1 MVHLLE
7 SKLAKSTV
15 ARKVSCIKSLYK
27 FLKKEQLISS
37 SPVQLL
43 DTPKLDSRLPVFLKE
58 EEVVNLFEEFK
69 FEDSF
74 SGKRDKMIL
83 YLFYQTGIRLSE
95 LIGLKD
101 VDVRNG
107 ELKVLGKR
115 NKERIIPLSNNIQ
128 PLIEQYLNLKEKL
141 GFKKKYFFVNDKGNK
156 IYEKFVYRKVNH
168 YLSMVSSK
176 QKKSPHILRHTFATH
191 MLNNG
196 ADLNSIKEILGHEN
210 LSATQVYTHNTFQKL
225 KSIHKQSHPRGWKI
239 KIMQVKVQSI
249 QFSADQKLLNFISQK
264 VNKLNLFF
272 GNILV
277 SEVFLKIIR
286 ANSNNNKLVEIK
298 INIPGKEL
306 FARKK
311 SKSFE
316 EATDEAV
323 DALRRQINK
332 HKGKNSIKN

>member
-1 MVHLLE
+1 MGNITLIKNFLDYLTIEKRYSVHTTISYRNDLNQFNLYLSESYSGIELQKVEMIHVRSYMVHLLE

-15 ARKVSCIKSLYK
+15 ARKVSSIKSLYK
-27 FLKKEQLISS
+27 FMKKEQLISS
-37 SPVQLL
+37 SPIQLL
-43 DTPKLDSRLPVFLKE
+43 ETPKLDSRLPVFLKE

-95 LIGLKD
+95 LIGIKD

-128 PLIEQYLNLKEKL
+128 PLIDQYLNLKDEL
-141 GFKKKYFFVNDKGNK
+141 GFKKKYFFVTDNGNK
-156 IYEKFVYRKVNH
+156 LYEKFVYRKVNY

-225 KSIHKQSHPRGWKI
+225 KSIHKQSHPRG
-239 KIMQVKVQSI
+239 
-249 QFSADQKLLNFISQK
+249 
-264 VNKLNLFF
+264 
-272 GNILV
+272 
-277 SEVFLKIIR
+277 
-286 ANSNNNKLVEIK
+286 
-298 INIPGKEL
+298 
-306 FARKK
+306 
-311 SKSFE
+311 
-316 EATDEAV
+316 
-323 DALRRQINK
+323 
-332 HKGKNSIKN
+332 

>member
-1 MVHLLE
+1 MGNITLIKNFLDYLTIEKRYSVHTTVSYRNDLNQFNLYLSESYSGIEFQKVEMIHVRSYMVHLLE

-15 ARKVSCIKSLYK
+15 ARKVSSIKSLYK
-27 FLKKEQLISS
+27 FMKKEQLISS
-37 SPVQLL
+37 SPIQLL
-43 DTPKLDSRLPVFLKE
+43 ETPKLDSRLPVFLKE

-95 LIGLKD
+95 LIGIKD

-128 PLIEQYLNLKEKL
+128 HLIDQYLNLKDEL
-141 GFKKKYFFVNDKGNK
+141 GFKKKYFFVTDNGNK
-156 IYEKFVYRKVNH
+156 LYEKFVYRKVNY

-225 KSIHKQSHPRGWKI
+225 KSIHKQSHPRG
-239 KIMQVKVQSI
+239 
-249 QFSADQKLLNFISQK
+249 
-264 VNKLNLFF
+264 
-272 GNILV
+272 
-277 SEVFLKIIR
+277 
-286 ANSNNNKLVEIK
+286 
-298 INIPGKEL
+298 
-306 FARKK
+306 
-311 SKSFE
+311 
-316 EATDEAV
+316 
-323 DALRRQINK
+323 
-332 HKGKNSIKN
+332 

>member
-1 MVHLLE
+1 MPSFFFILHQLKLFLLGNITLIKNFLDYLTIEKRYSVHTTVSYRNDLNQFNLYLSESYSGIEFKKVEMIHVRSYMVHLLE

-15 ARKVSCIKSLYK
+15 ARKVSSIKSLYK
-27 FLKKEQLISS
+27 FMKKEQLISS
-37 SPVQLL
+37 SPIQLL
-43 DTPKLDSRLPVFLKE
+43 ETPKIDSRLPVFLKE

-95 LIGLKD
+95 LIGIKD

-128 PLIEQYLNLKEKL
+128 PLIDQYLNLKDEL
-141 GFKKKYFFVNDKGNK
+141 GFKKKYFFVTDNGNK
-156 IYEKFVYRKVNH
+156 LYEKFVYRKVNY

-176 QKKSPHILRHTFATH
+176 HKKSPHILRHTFATH

-210 LSATQVYTHNTFQKL
+210 LSATQVYTHNTFQK
-225 KSIHKQSHPRGWKI
+225 I
-239 KIMQVKVQSI
+239 KIY
-249 QFSADQKLLNFISQK
+249 SQT
-264 VNKLNLFF
+264 VT
-272 GNILV
+272 
-277 SEVFLKIIR
+277 SSWLKI
-286 ANSNNNKLVEIK
+286 
-298 INIPGKEL
+298 
-306 FARKK
+306 
-311 SKSFE
+311 
-316 EATDEAV
+316 
-323 DALRRQINK
+323 
-332 HKGKNSIKN
+332 

>member
-1 MVHLLE
+1 MGNITLIKNFLDYLTIEKRYSVHTTVSYRNDLNQFNLYLSESYSGIEFQKVEMIHVRSYMVHLLE

-15 ARKVSCIKSLYK
+15 ARKVSSIKSLYK
-27 FLKKEQLISS
+27 FMKKEQLISS
-37 SPVQLL
+37 SPIQLL
-43 DTPKLDSRLPVFLKE
+43 ETPKLDSRLPVFLKE

-128 PLIEQYLNLKEKL
+128 PLIDQYLNLKDEL
-141 GFKKKYFFVNDKGNK
+141 GFKKKYFFVTDNGNK
-156 IYEKFVYRKVNH
+156 LYEKFVYRKVNY

-225 KSIHKQSHPRGWKI
+225 KSIHKQSHPRG
-239 KIMQVKVQSI
+239 
-249 QFSADQKLLNFISQK
+249 
-264 VNKLNLFF
+264 
-272 GNILV
+272 
-277 SEVFLKIIR
+277 
-286 ANSNNNKLVEIK
+286 
-298 INIPGKEL
+298 
-306 FARKK
+306 
-311 SKSFE
+311 
-316 EATDEAV
+316 
-323 DALRRQINK
+323 
-332 HKGKNSIKN
+332 

>member
-1 MVHLLE
+1 MGNITLIKNFLDYLTIEKRYSVHTTVSYRNDLNQFNLYLSESYSGIEFKKVEMIHVRSYMVHLLE

-15 ARKVSCIKSLYK
+15 ARKVSSIKSLYK
-27 FLKKEQLISS
+27 FMKKEQLISS
-37 SPVQLL
+37 SPIQLL
-43 DTPKLDSRLPVFLKE
+43 ETPKLDSRLPVFLKE

-74 SGKRDKMIL
+74 IGKRDKMIL

-95 LIGLKD
+95 LIGIKD

-128 PLIEQYLNLKEKL
+128 PLIDQYLNLKDEL
-141 GFKKKYFFVNDKGNK
+141 GFKKKYFFVTDNGNK
-156 IYEKFVYRKVNH
+156 LYEKFVYRKVNY

-176 QKKSPHILRHTFATH
+176 HKKSPHILRHTFATH

-225 KSIHKQSHPRGWKI
+225 KSIHKQSHPRG
-239 KIMQVKVQSI
+239 
-249 QFSADQKLLNFISQK
+249 
-264 VNKLNLFF
+264 
-272 GNILV
+272 
-277 SEVFLKIIR
+277 
-286 ANSNNNKLVEIK
+286 
-298 INIPGKEL
+298 
-306 FARKK
+306 
-311 SKSFE
+311 
-316 EATDEAV
+316 
-323 DALRRQINK
+323 
-332 HKGKNSIKN
+332 

>member
-1 MVHLLE
+1 MGNITLIKNFLDYLTIEKRYSVHTTVSYRNDLNQFNLYLLESYSGLEFHKVEMIHVRSYMVHLLE
-7 SKLAKSTV
+7 AKLAKSTV
-15 ARKVSCIKSLYK
+15 ARKVSSIKSLYK
-27 FLKKEQLISS
+27 FLKKEQIISS

-43 DTPKLDSRLPVFLKE
+43 ETPKLDSRLPVFLKE

-74 SGKRDKMIL
+74 IGKRDKMIL

-128 PLIEQYLNLKEKL
+128 PLIDQYLNLKDEL
-141 GFKKKYFFVNDKGNK
+141 GFKKKYFFVTDKGNK
-156 IYEKFVYRKVNH
+156 LYEKFVYRKVNH
-168 YLSMVSSK
+168 YLSIVSSK

-225 KSIHKQSHPRGWKI
+225 KSIHKQSHPRG
-239 KIMQVKVQSI
+239 
-249 QFSADQKLLNFISQK
+249 
-264 VNKLNLFF
+264 
-272 GNILV
+272 
-277 SEVFLKIIR
+277 
-286 ANSNNNKLVEIK
+286 
-298 INIPGKEL
+298 
-306 FARKK
+306 
-311 SKSFE
+311 
-316 EATDEAV
+316 
-323 DALRRQINK
+323 
-332 HKGKNSIKN
+332 

>member
-1 MVHLLE
+1 MGNVTLIKNFLDYLIIEKRYSVHTTVSYRNDLNQFNLYLSESYSGIEFRKVEMIHVRSYMVHLLE
-7 SKLAKSTV
+7 AKLAKSTV
-15 ARKVSCIKSLYK
+15 ARKVSTIKSLYK

-43 DTPKLDSRLPVFLKE
+43 ETPKLNSRLPVFLKE
-58 EEVVNLFEEFK
+58 EEVINLFEEFK

-128 PLIEQYLNLKEKL
+128 PLIGQYLNLKDEL
-141 GFKKKYFFVNDKGNK
+141 GFKKKYFFVTDKGNK
-156 IYEKFVYRKVNH
+156 LYEKFVYRKVNH

-225 KSIHKQSHPRGWKI
+225 KSIHKQSHPRG
-239 KIMQVKVQSI
+239 
-249 QFSADQKLLNFISQK
+249 
-264 VNKLNLFF
+264 
-272 GNILV
+272 
-277 SEVFLKIIR
+277 
-286 ANSNNNKLVEIK
+286 
-298 INIPGKEL
+298 
-306 FARKK
+306 
-311 SKSFE
+311 
-316 EATDEAV
+316 
-323 DALRRQINK
+323 
-332 HKGKNSIKN
+332 

>member
-1 MVHLLE
+1 LGNITLIKNFLDYLTIEKRYSVHTTVSYKNDLNQFNLYLSESYSGIEFQKVEMIHVRSYMVHLLE

-15 ARKVSCIKSLYK
+15 ARKVSSIKSLYK
-27 FLKKEQLISS
+27 FMKKEQLISS
-37 SPVQLL
+37 SPIQLL
-43 DTPKLDSRLPVFLKE
+43 ETPKLDSRLPVFLKE

-128 PLIEQYLNLKEKL
+128 PLIDQYLNLKDEL
-141 GFKKKYFFVNDKGNK
+141 GFKKKYFFVTDKGNK
-156 IYEKFVYRKVNH
+156 LYEKFVYRKVNH
-168 YLSMVSSK
+168 YLSIVSSK

-225 KSIHKQSHPRGWKI
+225 KSIHKQSHPRG
-239 KIMQVKVQSI
+239 
-249 QFSADQKLLNFISQK
+249 
-264 VNKLNLFF
+264 
-272 GNILV
+272 
-277 SEVFLKIIR
+277 
-286 ANSNNNKLVEIK
+286 
-298 INIPGKEL
+298 
-306 FARKK
+306 
-311 SKSFE
+311 
-316 EATDEAV
+316 
-323 DALRRQINK
+323 
-332 HKGKNSIKN
+332 

>member
-1 MVHLLE
+1 MGNITLIKNFLDYLTIEKRYSVHTTVSYKNDLNQFNLYLSESYSGIEFQKVEMIHVRSYMVHLLE

-15 ARKVSCIKSLYK
+15 ARKVSSIKSLYK
-27 FLKKEQLISS
+27 FMKKEQLISS
-37 SPVQLL
+37 SPIQLL
-43 DTPKLDSRLPVFLKE
+43 ETPKLDSRLPVFLKE

-128 PLIEQYLNLKEKL
+128 PLIDQYLNLKDEL
-141 GFKKKYFFVNDKGNK
+141 GFKKKYFFVTDNGNK
-156 IYEKFVYRKVNH
+156 LYEKFVYRKVNY

-191 MLNNG
+191 LLNNG

-225 KSIHKQSHPRGWKI
+225 KSIHKQVITSVP
-239 KIMQVKVQSI
+239 
-249 QFSADQKLLNFISQK
+249 
-264 VNKLNLFF
+264 
-272 GNILV
+272 
-277 SEVFLKIIR
+277 
-286 ANSNNNKLVEIK
+286 
-298 INIPGKEL
+298 
-306 FARKK
+306 
-311 SKSFE
+311 
-316 EATDEAV
+316 
-323 DALRRQINK
+323 
-332 HKGKNSIKN
+332 

>member
-1 MVHLLE
+1 MGNVTLIKNFLDYLIIEKRYSVHTTVSYRNDLNQFNLYLSEFYSGIEFHKVEMIHVRSYMVHLLE
-7 SKLAKSTV
+7 AKLAKSTV
-15 ARKVSCIKSLYK
+15 ARKVSSIKSLYK

-43 DTPKLDSRLPVFLKE
+43 ETPKLDSRLPVFLKE

-128 PLIEQYLNLKEKL
+128 PLIDQYLNLKDEL
-141 GFKKKYFFVNDKGNK
+141 GFKKSYFFVTDKGNK
-156 IYEKFVYRKVNH
+156 LYEKFVYRKVNH
-168 YLSMVSSK
+168 YLSIVSSK

-196 ADLNSIKEILGHEN
+196 ADLNAIKEILGHEN

-225 KSIHKQSHPRGWKI
+225 KSIHKQSHPRG
-239 KIMQVKVQSI
+239 
-249 QFSADQKLLNFISQK
+249 
-264 VNKLNLFF
+264 
-272 GNILV
+272 
-277 SEVFLKIIR
+277 
-286 ANSNNNKLVEIK
+286 
-298 INIPGKEL
+298 
-306 FARKK
+306 
-311 SKSFE
+311 
-316 EATDEAV
+316 
-323 DALRRQINK
+323 
-332 HKGKNSIKN
+332 

>member
-1 MVHLLE
+1 MGNITLIKNFLDYLTIEKRYSVHTTVSYKNDLNQFNLYLSESYSGIEFQKVEMIHVRSYMVHLLE

-15 ARKVSCIKSLYK
+15 ARKVSSIKSLYK
-27 FLKKEQLISS
+27 FMKKEQLISS
-37 SPVQLL
+37 SPIQLL
-43 DTPKLDSRLPVFLKE
+43 ETPKLDSRLPVFLKE

-128 PLIEQYLNLKEKL
+128 PLINQYLNLKDEL
-141 GFKKKYFFVNDKGNK
+141 GFKKKHFFVTDNGNK
-156 IYEKFVYRKVNH
+156 LYEKFVYRKVNY

-225 KSIHKQSHPRGWKI
+225 KSIHKQSHPRG
-239 KIMQVKVQSI
+239 
-249 QFSADQKLLNFISQK
+249 
-264 VNKLNLFF
+264 
-272 GNILV
+272 
-277 SEVFLKIIR
+277 
-286 ANSNNNKLVEIK
+286 
-298 INIPGKEL
+298 
-306 FARKK
+306 
-311 SKSFE
+311 
-316 EATDEAV
+316 
-323 DALRRQINK
+323 
-332 HKGKNSIKN
+332 

>member
-1 MVHLLE
+1 MGNITLIKNFLDYLTIEKRYSVHTTISYRNDLNQFNLYLLESYSGIEFHKVEMIHVRSYMVHLLE

-15 ARKVSCIKSLYK
+15 ARKVSSIKSLYK
-27 FLKKEQLISS
+27 FMKKEQLISS
-37 SPVQLL
+37 SPILL
-43 DTPKLDSRLPVFLKE
+43 LETPKLDSRLPVFLKE

-128 PLIEQYLNLKEKL
+128 PLIDQYLNLKDEL
-141 GFKKKYFFVNDKGNK
+141 GFKKKYFFVTDKGNK
-156 IYEKFVYRKVNH
+156 LYEKFVYRKVNY
-168 YLSMVSSK
+168 YLSKVSSK

-225 KSIHKQSHPRGWKI
+225 KSIHKQSHPRG
-239 KIMQVKVQSI
+239 
-249 QFSADQKLLNFISQK
+249 
-264 VNKLNLFF
+264 
-272 GNILV
+272 
-277 SEVFLKIIR
+277 
-286 ANSNNNKLVEIK
+286 
-298 INIPGKEL
+298 
-306 FARKK
+306 
-311 SKSFE
+311 
-316 EATDEAV
+316 
-323 DALRRQINK
+323 
-332 HKGKNSIKN
+332 

>member
-1 MVHLLE
+1 MGNITLIKNFLDYLTIEKRYSVHTTVSYRNDLNQFNLYLSESYSGIEFQKVEMIHVRSYMVHLLE

-15 ARKVSCIKSLYK
+15 ARKVSSIKSLYK
-27 FLKKEQLISS
+27 FMKKEQLISS
-37 SPVQLL
+37 SPIQLL
-43 DTPKLDSRLPVFLKE
+43 ETPKIDSRLPVFLKE

-95 LIGLKD
+95 LIGIKD

-128 PLIEQYLNLKEKL
+128 PLIDQYLNLKDEL
-141 GFKKKYFFVNDKGNK
+141 GFKKKYFFVTDNGNK
-156 IYEKFVYRKVNH
+156 LYEKFVYRKVNY

-225 KSIHKQSHPRGWKI
+225 KSIHKQSHPRG
-239 KIMQVKVQSI
+239 
-249 QFSADQKLLNFISQK
+249 
-264 VNKLNLFF
+264 
-272 GNILV
+272 
-277 SEVFLKIIR
+277 
-286 ANSNNNKLVEIK
+286 
-298 INIPGKEL
+298 
-306 FARKK
+306 
-311 SKSFE
+311 
-316 EATDEAV
+316 
-323 DALRRQINK
+323 
-332 HKGKNSIKN
+332 

>member
-1 MVHLLE
+1 LGNITLIKNFLDYLTIEKRYSVHTTVSYKNDLNQFNLYLSESYSGIEFQKVEMIHVRSYMVHLLE

-15 ARKVSCIKSLYK
+15 ARKVSSIKSLYK
-27 FLKKEQLISS
+27 FMKKEQLISS
-37 SPVQLL
+37 SPIQLL
-43 DTPKLDSRLPVFLKE
+43 ETPKLDSRLPVFLKE

-95 LIGLKD
+95 LIGIKN

-128 PLIEQYLNLKEKL
+128 PLIDQYLNLKDEL
-141 GFKKKYFFVNDKGNK
+141 GFKKKYFFVTDNGNK
-156 IYEKFVYRKVNH
+156 LYEKFVYRKVNY

-225 KSIHKQSHPRGWKI
+225 KSIHKQSHPRG
-239 KIMQVKVQSI
+239 
-249 QFSADQKLLNFISQK
+249 
-264 VNKLNLFF
+264 
-272 GNILV
+272 
-277 SEVFLKIIR
+277 
-286 ANSNNNKLVEIK
+286 
-298 INIPGKEL
+298 
-306 FARKK
+306 
-311 SKSFE
+311 
-316 EATDEAV
+316 
-323 DALRRQINK
+323 
-332 HKGKNSIKN
+332 

>member
-1 MVHLLE
+1 MSNITLIKNFLDYLTIEKRYSDHTTVSYRNDLNQFNLYLLESYSGIEFHKVEMIHVRSYMVHLLE

-15 ARKVSCIKSLYK
+15 ARKVSSIKSLYK
-27 FLKKEQLISS
+27 FMKKEQLISS
-37 SPVQLL
+37 SPILL
-43 DTPKLDSRLPVFLKE
+43 LETPKLDSRLPVFLKE

-128 PLIEQYLNLKEKL
+128 PLIDQYLNLKDEL
-141 GFKKKYFFVNDKGNK
+141 GFKKKYFFVTDKGNK
-156 IYEKFVYRKVNH
+156 LYEKFVYRKVNY

-225 KSIHKQSHPRGWKI
+225 KSIHKQSHPRG
-239 KIMQVKVQSI
+239 
-249 QFSADQKLLNFISQK
+249 
-264 VNKLNLFF
+264 
-272 GNILV
+272 
-277 SEVFLKIIR
+277 
-286 ANSNNNKLVEIK
+286 
-298 INIPGKEL
+298 
-306 FARKK
+306 
-311 SKSFE
+311 
-316 EATDEAV
+316 
-323 DALRRQINK
+323 
-332 HKGKNSIKN
+332 

>member
-1 MVHLLE
+1 MLAGNITLIKNFLDYLIIEKRYSVHTTVSYENDLNQFNLYLSDSYSGLNFNKVEMIHVRSFMVHLLE

-15 ARKVSCIKSLYK
+15 ARKVSTIKSLYK
-27 FLKKEQLISS
+27 FLKKEQIISS

-43 DTPKLDSRLPVFLKE
+43 ETPKLDSRLPVFLKE
-58 EEVVNLFEEFK
+58 DEIVNLFEEFK
-69 FEDSF
+69 FENSF

-83 YLFYQTGIRLSE
+83 YFFYQTGIRLSE

-128 PLIEQYLNLKEKL
+128 PLIDQYLTLKKTL
-141 GFKKKYFFVNDKGNK
+141 DVKNKYFFVTDKGNK
-156 IYEKFVYRKVNH
+156 LYEKFVYRKVNH

-196 ADLNSIKEILGHEN
+196 ADLNAIKEILGHEN

-225 KSIHKQSHPRGWKI
+225 KSIHKQSHPRG
-239 KIMQVKVQSI
+239 
-249 QFSADQKLLNFISQK
+249 
-264 VNKLNLFF
+264 
-272 GNILV
+272 
-277 SEVFLKIIR
+277 
-286 ANSNNNKLVEIK
+286 
-298 INIPGKEL
+298 
-306 FARKK
+306 
-311 SKSFE
+311 
-316 EATDEAV
+316 
-323 DALRRQINK
+323 
-332 HKGKNSIKN
+332 

>member
-1 MVHLLE
+1 MGNITLIKNFLDYLTIEKRYSVHTTVSYRNDLNQFNLYLLESYSGIEFHKVEMIHVRSYMVHLLE

-15 ARKVSCIKSLYK
+15 ARKVSSIKSLYK
-27 FLKKEQLISS
+27 FMKKEQLISS
-37 SPVQLL
+37 SPILL
-43 DTPKLDSRLPVFLKE
+43 LETPKLDIRLPVFLKE

-128 PLIEQYLNLKEKL
+128 PLIDQYLNLKDEL
-141 GFKKKYFFVNDKGNK
+141 GFKKKYFFVTDKGNK
-156 IYEKFVYRKVNH
+156 LYEKFVYRKVNY
-168 YLSMVSSK
+168 YLSKVSSK

-225 KSIHKQSHPRGWKI
+225 KSIHKQSHPRG
-239 KIMQVKVQSI
+239 
-249 QFSADQKLLNFISQK
+249 
-264 VNKLNLFF
+264 
-272 GNILV
+272 
-277 SEVFLKIIR
+277 
-286 ANSNNNKLVEIK
+286 
-298 INIPGKEL
+298 
-306 FARKK
+306 
-311 SKSFE
+311 
-316 EATDEAV
+316 
-323 DALRRQINK
+323 
-332 HKGKNSIKN
+332 

>member
-1 MVHLLE
+1 MGNITLIKNFLDYLTIEKRYSVHTTVSYRNDLNQFNLYLSESYSGIEFKKVEMIHVRSYMVHLLE

-15 ARKVSCIKSLYK
+15 ARKVSSIKSLYK
-27 FLKKEQLISS
+27 FMKKEQLISS
-37 SPVQLL
+37 SPIQLL
-43 DTPKLDSRLPVFLKE
+43 ETPKIDSRLPVFLKE

-95 LIGLKD
+95 LIGIKD

-128 PLIEQYLNLKEKL
+128 PLIHQYLNLKDEL
-141 GFKKKYFFVNDKGNK
+141 GFKKKYFFVTDNGNK
-156 IYEKFVYRKVNH
+156 LYEKFVYRKVNY

-176 QKKSPHILRHTFATH
+176 HKKSPHILRHTFATH

-225 KSIHKQSHPRGWKI
+225 KSIHKQSHPRG
-239 KIMQVKVQSI
+239 
-249 QFSADQKLLNFISQK
+249 
-264 VNKLNLFF
+264 
-272 GNILV
+272 
-277 SEVFLKIIR
+277 
-286 ANSNNNKLVEIK
+286 
-298 INIPGKEL
+298 
-306 FARKK
+306 
-311 SKSFE
+311 
-316 EATDEAV
+316 
-323 DALRRQINK
+323 
-332 HKGKNSIKN
+332 

>member
-1 MVHLLE
+1 MGNITLIKNFLHYLRIEKRYSVHTTVSYRNDLNQFNLYLSESYSGIEFRKVEMIHVRSYMVHLLE
-7 SKLAKSTV
+7 AKLAKSTV
-15 ARKVSCIKSLYK
+15 ARKVSSIKSLYK
-27 FLKKEQLISS
+27 FLKREQLISS

-43 DTPKLDSRLPVFLKE
+43 ETPKLDSRLPVFLKE

-128 PLIEQYLNLKEKL
+128 PLIDQYLNLKDEL
-141 GFKKKYFFVNDKGNK
+141 GFKKKYFFVTDKGNK
-156 IYEKFVYRKVNH
+156 LYEKFVYRKVNH
-168 YLSMVSSK
+168 YLSIVSSK

-225 KSIHKQSHPRGWKI
+225 KSIHKQSHPRG
-239 KIMQVKVQSI
+239 
-249 QFSADQKLLNFISQK
+249 
-264 VNKLNLFF
+264 
-272 GNILV
+272 
-277 SEVFLKIIR
+277 
-286 ANSNNNKLVEIK
+286 
-298 INIPGKEL
+298 
-306 FARKK
+306 
-311 SKSFE
+311 
-316 EATDEAV
+316 
-323 DALRRQINK
+323 
-332 HKGKNSIKN
+332 